1 MTTLIIKDNTTHD
14 QTDFNQLPLLTN
26 KIVDKTLSQLEQ
38 AGVFVLP
45 ETLGSS
51 DDLEADQMVLQSNKQ
66 TYRSSNV
73 MGFLG
78 INDEQLTIQ
87 SRFATAKQDYFF
99 QYLLE
104 KTLDMPNI
112 TNFNTR
118 LNPAER
124 IFDLY
129 TFLFPRY
136 LKNAMRKG
144 LFKTYVWRHYNN
156 QNVKGIIDIKRHILL
171 NTPFA
176 GNVAFKQREF
186 SFDNDMTQL
195 IRHTIEFIKVKSFG
209 KSVLQQVQDE
219 ISQIIAITSSYQYF
233 DRQKVIANNQQNPIQ
248 HAYYQEY
255 RDLQRLCLR
264 ILQHDKHNIGTGT
277 NQINGILFDGAWLWE
292 TYIAQLIDDEF
303 YHSKNKAGMGTQH
316 LFSMENGNGIGHVY
330 PDFISKNIEN
340 RIIADTKYK
349 PMSNIGNKDYL
360 QVLAYMFRFNAQAG
374 YYIYPEQDHMAKLA
388 RKMFLNEG
396 TTFDKNVMPR
406 QDISVTKLGFQIP
419 ESQAISYSDF
429 ADRMRMSEVNLIKS
443 LVKQPL

>member
-14 QTDFNQLPLLTN
+14 QTDFNQIPLLTN

-45 ETLGSS
+45 ETIGSS
-51 DDLEADQMVLQSNKQ
+51 DDLEADQMVLQSDKQ

-78 INDEQLTIQ
+78 INDEQLRIQ

-118 LNPAER
+118 LNPSER

-144 LFKTYVWRHYNN
+144 QFKTYVWRHYNN

-195 IRHTIEFIKVKSFG
+195 IRHTIEFIKIKSFG
-209 KSVLQQVQDE
+209 KLVLQQVQDE
-219 ISQIIAITSSYQYF
+219 ISQIIAVTPSYRYF
-233 DRQKVIANNQQNPIQ
+233 DREKVITDNQKNPIQ

-292 TYIAQLIDDEF
+292 TYIAQLINDEF
-303 YHSKNKAGMGTQH
+303 HHPKNKTGKGTQQ
-316 LFSMENGNGIGHVY
+316 LLSLENGKQIGRIY

-340 RIIADTKYK
+340 RIVADTKYK

-360 QVLAYMFRFNAQAG
+360 QVLAYMFRFNAQTG
-374 YYIYPEQDHMAKLA
+374 YYIYPEQDHMVKLV

-419 ESQAISYSDF
+419 ESQDISYSDF

-443 LVKQPL
+443 LVKQPI

>member
-1 MTTLIIKDNTTHD
+1 MTTLIIKDNTTRD
-14 QTDFNQLPLLTN
+14 QKDFSQIPLLTA
-26 KIVDKTLSQLEQ
+26 KIADKTLSQLEQ
-38 AGVFVLP
+38 TGVFVLP
-45 ETLGSS
+45 ETISHS
-51 DDLEADQMVLQSNKQ
+51 DDLEADQMILQSDKQ

-78 INDEQLTIQ
+78 INDEQLMIQ

-112 TNFNTR
+112 TSFNTH
-118 LNPAER
+118 LNPLER
-124 IFDLY
+124 VFDLY
-129 TFLFPRY
+129 AFLFPRY

-186 SFDNDMTQL
+186 SFNNDMTQL
-195 IRHTIEFIKVKSFG
+195 IRHTIEFIRVKSFG
-209 KSVLQQVQDE
+209 KTLLQQVQDE
-219 ISQIIAITSSYQYF
+219 ISQIIAVTSSYQYF
-233 DRQKVIANNQQNPIQ
+233 DRQKVVADNQQNPIQ

-292 TYIAQLIDDEF
+292 SYIAQLIDDKF
-303 YHSKNKAGMGTQH
+303 YHPKNKIGKGTQQ
-316 LFSMENGNGIGHVY
+316 LFSLENGKQIGRIY
-330 PDFISKNIEN
+330 PDFISKSIES

-349 PMSNIGNKDYL
+349 PLTNIGNRDYL
-360 QVLAYMFRFNAQAG
+360 QVLAYMFRFNAQNG
-374 YYIYPEQDHMAKLA
+374 YYIYPEQDNTIKPEH
-388 RKMFLNEG
+388 KMFLNEG
-396 TTFDKNVMPR
+396 TTFDNNVMSR
-406 QDISVTKLGFQIP
+406 QDIAVTKLGFQIP
-419 ESQAISYSDF
+419 ESQDISYSEF
-429 ADRMRMSEVNLIKS
+429 TDRMRMSEINFIQNLFKR
-443 LVKQPL
+443 PM

>member
-1 MTTLIIKDNTTHD
+1 
-14 QTDFNQLPLLTN
+14 
-26 KIVDKTLSQLEQ
+26 
-38 AGVFVLP
+38 
-45 ETLGSS
+45 
-51 DDLEADQMVLQSNKQ
+51 
-66 TYRSSNV
+66 
-73 MGFLG
+73 
-78 INDEQLTIQ
+78 
-87 SRFATAKQDYFF
+87 
-99 QYLLE
+99 
-104 KTLDMPNI
+104 MPNI
-112 TNFNTR
+112 TNFNTH
-118 LNPAER
+118 LNPSER

-156 QNVKGIIDIKRHILL
+156 QNVKGIIDIKQHILL

-186 SFDNDMTQL
+186 SFNNDMTQL
-195 IRHTIEFIKVKSFG
+195 IRHTIEFIRVKSFG
-209 KSVLQQVQDE
+209 KTLLQQVQDE
-219 ISQIIAITSSYQYF
+219 ISQIIAVTSSYQYF
-233 DRQKVIANNQQNPIQ
+233 DRQKVVADNQQNPIQ

-292 TYIAQLIDDEF
+292 SYIAKLIDDEF
-303 YHSKNKAGMGTQH
+303 YHPKNKTGKGTQQ
-316 LFSMENGNGIGHVY
+316 LFSLENGKQIGRIY

-340 RIIADTKYK
+340 RVIADTKYK

-374 YYIYPEQDHMAKLA
+374 YYIYPEQDHMSKLA
-388 RKMFLNEG
+388 HKMFLNEG

-419 ESQAISYSDF
+419 ESQDISYSEF
-429 ADRMRMSEVNLIKS
+429 TDRIRMSEINFIQS
-443 LVKQPL
+443 LCKRHV